1 MATNLQNQERLPENL
16 KTQLA
21 LAVRSIQWSYAIF
34 WSISERQPGVL
45 KWGDGYYNGDIKTR
59 KTIQS
64 IELNE
69 DELGLQRSEQLR
81 ELYESLSIGEASPQA
96 RRPSAALSPEDL
108 TDTEWYYLVCMSF
121 VFDIGQGLPGTTLA
135 NGHPIWLCNAHSAD
149 SKVFSRS
156 LLAKSAS
163 IQTVVC
169 FPFMRGVVELGVTEQ
184 VLEDPSLIHHIKTS
198 FLEIPYAVAAKNSS
212 ARSDKELVCATFNRE
227 TLDTKPI
234 PVIGCGELDI
244 TSPTRNSNDQ
254 PAADSIMVEG
264 LQGGASQVQ
273 SRQFMY
279 DDFSTSVH
287 HSLNSSDCISQTIV
301 DPVRAVP
308 ILKNGKVIDQ
318 NLLDVQDC
326 NHTKLTPLDLQSD
339 DFHYQSVLSCLFK
352 TSNAL
357 ILGPNVQN
365 CHQES
370 SFVSWKKAGLV
381 LTHKLKSETQQKV
394 LKKILLEVPRMHADG
409 LLDSPEYNSNKV
421 AVGTPEA
428 DENGASHVLSE
439 RKQKEKLNKRFMILK
454 SIVPSISKV
463 DKVSILDDT
472 IEYLQEL
479 ERKVEELGSSR
490 ELLEVLTKRKP
501 QDTAERTSD
510 NYGSNK
516 IGNGKNSLT
525 NKRKAPGIDEMEPDV
540 NHNVSK
546 DGSAD
551 NITVSMNKEDVLIE
565 IKCLWKEGILL
576 EIMDVASHF
585 HLDSH
590 SVQSSTMDGILSL
603 TIKSKHK
610 GLNAVSTGTIKQ
622 ALRRVAGKC

>member
-1 MATNLQNQERLPENL
+1 MTTKLHNQERLPGNL
-16 KTQLA
+16 KKQLA

-34 WSISERQPGVL
+34 WSISARQPGVL
-45 KWGDGYYNGDIKTR
+45 EWGDGYYNGDIKTR

-64 IELNE
+64 IELDE

-81 ELYESLSIGEASPQA
+81 ELYESLSVGEASPQA

-121 VFDIGQGLPGTTLA
+121 IFDIGQGLPGTTLA
-135 NGHPIWLCNAHSAD
+135 SGHPTWLCNAHSAD

-169 FPFMRGVVELGVTEQ
+169 FQFMRGVIELGVTEQ
-184 VLEDPSLIHHIKTS
+184 VLEDPSLINHIKTS

-212 ARSDKELVCATFNRE
+212 ARSDKELACATFNRE

-244 TSPTRNSNDQ
+244 TSPNRNSNDQ

-264 LQGGASQVQ
+264 LNGGASQMQ
-273 SRQFMY
+273 SLQFM
-279 DDFSTSVH
+279 DDDHSVH

-301 DPVRAVP
+301 DPVKVVP
-308 ILKNGKVIDQ
+308 ILKNVK
-318 NLLDVQDC
+318 
-326 NHTKLTPLDLQSD
+326 
-339 DFHYQSVLSCLFK
+339 
-352 TSNAL
+352 
-357 ILGPNVQN
+357 
-365 CHQES
+365 ES
-370 SFVSWKKAGLV
+370 SFVSWKKAGSV
-381 LTHKLKSETQQKV
+381 HPHKLKSGTRQKV
-394 LKKILLEVPRMHADG
+394 LKKILLEVPRMHVDG

-421 AVGTPEA
+421 VVGRPEA
-428 DENGASHVLSE
+428 DENGASHALSE
-439 RKQKEKLNKRFMILK
+439 RKQREKLNKRFMILK

-463 DKVSILDDT
+463 DKVSILDET

-479 ERKVEELGSSR
+479 ERKVEELGSNR

-516 IGNGKNSLT
+516 IGNGKHSLT
-525 NKRKAPGIDEMEPDV
+525 NKRKAPDIDEMEPDI

-546 DGSAD
+546 DGSAES
-551 NITVSMNKEDVLIE
+551 ITVSVNKEDVLIE
-565 IKCLWKEGILL
+565 IKCLWREGILL
-576 EIMDVASHF
+576 EIMDVASHL

-610 GLNAVSTGTIKQ
+610 GLNAASIGTIKQ

>member
-16 KTQLA
+16 KTKLA

-81 ELYESLSIGEASPQA
+81 ELYKSLSIGEASPQA

-135 NGHPIWLCNAHSAD
+135 NGHPTWLCNAHSAD

-198 FLEIPYAVAAKNSS
+198 FLEIPYALAAKNSS
-212 ARSDKELVCATFNRE
+212 ARSDKELIRLWLKDYKE
-227 TLDTKPI
+227 
-234 PVIGCGELDI
+234 EL
-244 TSPTRNSNDQ
+244 PKCK
-254 PAADSIMVEG
+254 VG
-264 LQGGASQVQ
+264 
-273 SRQFMY
+273 
-279 DDFSTSVH
+279 
-287 HSLNSSDCISQTIV
+287 SSY
-301 DPVRAVP
+301 PVRAVP
-308 ILKNGKVIDQ
+308 ILKNGK
-318 NLLDVQDC
+318 
-326 NHTKLTPLDLQSD
+326 
-339 DFHYQSVLSCLFK
+339 
-352 TSNAL
+352 
-357 ILGPNVQN
+357 N

-409 LLDSPEYNSNKV
+409 LLGSPEYNSNKV
-421 AVGTPEA
+421 AVY
-428 DENGASHVLSE
+428 DSE
-439 RKQKEKLNKRFMILK
+439 INCPLQSVRLIIYLYWTTQSNTFKSLKE
-454 SIVPSISKV
+454 
-463 DKVSILDDT
+463 
-472 IEYLQEL
+472 
-479 ERKVEELGSSR
+479 
-490 ELLEVLTKRKP
+490 
-501 QDTAERTSD
+501 
-510 NYGSNK
+510 SNK

-525 NKRKAPGIDEMEPDV
+525 NKRKAPGIDEMEPDM

-546 DGSAD
+546 DGPAD

-565 IKCLWKEGILL
+565 IKCIWREGILL